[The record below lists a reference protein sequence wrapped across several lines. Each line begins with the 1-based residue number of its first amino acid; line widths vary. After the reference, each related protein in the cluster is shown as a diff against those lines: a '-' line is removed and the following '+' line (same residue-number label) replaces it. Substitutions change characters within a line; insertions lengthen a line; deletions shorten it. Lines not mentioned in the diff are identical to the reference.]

1 MRSKRRHTDPVFV
14 DAEQAIDDFRNGRM
28 LIVTDDEDRE
38 NEGDLILAADFVTP
52 EAINFMVT
60 HGRGLVC
67 VALTPERLEELDL
80 TPITQH
86 NTSSH
91 STAFHTPVDA
101 RGKTTTG
108 TSVFDRAATIR
119 ALIDPRTKPS
129 DLLRPGHVNT
139 LRARRG
145 GVLQR
150 TGHTEVTI
158 DLARLA
164 GLTPSGVLCE
174 VMDEDGSMARMPRLL
189 AMAERHG
196 LHIIT
201 IRSLI
206 SHRLK
211 TEKLVRR
218 EVETVLPNRFASWRM
233 IIYVNEI
240 TDEHMEALVIG
251 EVDDGEPVLTR
262 VHSQCFTGDTLGSLR
277 CDCRPQLEAAMER
290 IAEEGRGV
298 ILYLHQEG
306 RGIGLLNKLKAYHL
320 QDQGKDTVEA
330 NEALGFK
337 PDLREYGVGAQVLA
351 DLGLKRLRLLTNNP
365 KKIIG
370 LDAFGLEVVEQV
382 PIEVGQTPEN
392 RRYLETKRDKLG
404 HRLTFEERE

>member
-1 MRSKRRHTDPVFV
+1 MGTKRRHRDPVFV
-14 DAEQAIDDFRNGRM
+14 DAEQAIDDFRNGHM

-60 HGRGLVC
+60 YGRGLVC
-67 VALTPERLEELDL
+67 CPLTEERLERLELPPL
-80 TPITQH
+80 PRRH
-86 NTSSH
+86 SSRI
-91 STAFHTPVDA
+91 STAFHAPVDA
-101 RGKTTTG
+101 VGKTTTG
-108 TSVFDRAATIR
+108 TSAQDRAATVR
-119 ALIDPRTKPS
+119 TLIDPNTHPS
-129 DLLRPGHVNT
+129 DLLQPGHLYT
-139 LRARRG
+139 LGARPG

-150 TGHTEVTI
+150 AGHTEATI

-164 GLTPSGVLCE
+164 GLTPAGVLCE
-174 VMDEDGSMARMPRLL
+174 ILDDDGSMARMPRLM
-189 AMAERHG
+189 AFAERHG
-196 LHIIT
+196 LHLVT
-201 IRSLI
+201 IRTLI
-206 SHRLK
+206 EHRLK
-211 TEKLVRR
+211 TENLVRR
-218 EVETVLPNRFASWRM
+218 EVETVLPNRFANWRM
-233 IIYVNEI
+233 IVYVNGI
-240 TDEHMEALVIG
+240 TGEHMEALVIG

-306 RGIGLLNKLKAYHL
+306 RGIGLLNKLRAYHL

-351 DLGLKRLRLLTNNP
+351 DLGLKKLRLLTNNP

-382 PIEVGQTPEN
+382 PIEVGHTPEN

-404 HRLTFEERE
+404 HRLTIRERE